1 MKTVNRRHP
10 QTHWHTFQSLNS
22 VCEVQK
28 FSVGQYKYHFD
39 GLFVSLPWAVS
50 VGLYMFLSVAV
61 CEFPLLQRLPVAPE
75 TLTDTRQV
83 FPLSRHILST
93 CWSPAKKVL
102 QRQTQEGNVI
112 VVFVVVVVVW
122 WVAGV
127 IIWMWLLLSSCPKLE
142 RGSFL

>member
-1 MKTVNRRHP
+1 
-10 QTHWHTFQSLNS
+10 
-22 VCEVQK
+22 
-28 FSVGQYKYHFD
+28 
-39 GLFVSLPWAVS
+39 
-50 VGLYMFLSVAV
+50 MFLSVAV

-112 VVFVVVVVVW
+112 VVFVVVVVW
-122 WVAGV
+122 
-127 IIWMWLLLSSCPKLE
+127 
-142 RGSFL
+142 